1 MRFMEPY
8 VLLREMQV
16 NEKSSDRV
24 VQAIRLSAI
33 PIEQL
38 ISIFGEQ
45 PNDPLFYSDYQIDE
59 ESGKYFPSIN
69 FDHEKFDYY
78 LLCWRELT
86 NQELEILTINRY
98 FKKDKAKRY
107 VDFVLKDKTRP
118 KFISEL
124 AHLHDLEYSK
134 FQKIERD
141 EKASIRSIVNKW
153 KLTKCY
159 VISEDKRIDRQFLEI
174 ELALER
180 TIGYGMGTLLVF
192 GKAEVIYYEGEEPKN
207 RWISVLE

>member
-1 MRFMEPY
+1 MEPY
-8 VLLREMQV
+8 VLVREIQV
-16 NEKSSDRV
+16 NEKSSDQV
-24 VQAIRLSAI
+24 VEEISLPDI
-33 PIEQL
+33 KVEQL

-45 PNDPLFYSDYQIDE
+45 HNDPMFYGDYQIDK
-59 ESGKYFPSIN
+59 ESEIYFPNID

-78 LLCWRELT
+78 LVSWRELN

-124 AHLHDLEYSK
+124 AHLRDLEYSK
-134 FQKIERD
+134 FQKIEGN
-141 EKASIRSIVNKW
+141 EKSSIQSIVDKRR
-153 KLTKCY
+153 LTKCY

-174 ELALER
+174 DLALER
-180 TIGYGMGTLLVF
+180 TIGYGMGTILVF
-192 GKAEVIYYEGEEPKN
+192 GNAEVIRGQ
-207 RWISVLE
+207 RT

>member
-16 NEKSSDRV
+16 NEKSSNRV
-24 VQAIRLSAI
+24 VEAIRLSAI

-38 ISIFGEQ
+38 ILIFGEQ
-45 PNDPLFYSDYQIDE
+45 PNDPLFYGDYQIDE
-59 ESGKYFPSIN
+59 ESGKYFPGIN

-107 VDFVLKDKTRP
+107 VDFVLKDKTRA

-134 FQKIERD
+134 FQKVERD
-141 EKASIRSIVNKW
+141 EKASIRSIIDKR

-180 TIGYGMGTLLVF
+180 TIGYCMGTILVF
-192 GKAEVIYYEGEEPKN
+192 GNAEVIYYEGEEPKN
-207 RWISVLE
+207 RWISVSV